1 MCELCWQPRGYT
13 SMTIYIHLRIAISTL
28 LWNQWTL
35 KVWQASGTG
44 AVESARERRGRLLSK
59 HFFSSERGRRFVCP
73 AFLFLLFD
81 SFFFF
86 MLGETDAPSS
96 VYREEGRYSFLPT
109 NDDIP
114 PIRLHPINPP
124 PVSYFDLFLFSWPFS
139 FFLSFSLAHRRRRR
153 LTRTHQLSPPIRAIH
168 LADIF
173 RVRRDGC
180 HGSRR
185 ANEKMK
191 RHKEKKKKK
200 TETIPSGFFFIVFG
214 NIQNVNFL
222 KK

>member
-1 MCELCWQPRGYT
+1 MCELCWQHGGYT
-13 SMTIYIHLRIAISTL
+13 SMTVYIHLSTLL

-44 AVESARERRGRLLSK
+44 AVESARERRGRLCRNI
-59 HFFSSERGRRFVCP
+59 F
-73 AFLFLLFD
+73 FLLKGDKKICMSRLPLFIIW
-81 SFFFF
+81 FFFF
-86 MLGETDAPSS
+86 SCWVKLTRPP
-96 VYREEGRYSFLPT
+96 VYIEKRDDIVFLPT

-114 PIRLHPINPP
+114 PIRLHPKPP
-124 PVSYFDLFLFSWPFS
+124 SPASFLLTCSCSVGPFLS
-139 FFLSFSLAHRRRRR
+139 FFSFSLAHRRRRR

-191 RHKEKKKKK
+191 RHKEKKQKRKQFR
-200 TETIPSGFFFIVFG
+200 PAFFFCVWKYSKCKF
-214 NIQNVNFL
+214 
-222 KK
+222 K

>member
-86 MLGETDAPSS
+86 MLAETDAPSS

-114 PIRLHPINPP
+114 PIRLHPINP
-124 PVSYFDLFLFSWPFS
+124 SSFLLWLVLVQLAL
-139 FFLSFSLAHRRRRR
+139 FFLSFLFRWRIVVVVGWHAPINC
-153 LTRTHQLSPPIRAIH
+153 LLQLEPFTWPIYLEWDATG
-168 LADIF
+168 AMGVDGQTKKWKDI
-173 RVRRDGC
+173 
-180 HGSRR
+180 
-185 ANEKMK
+185 KK
-191 RHKEKKKKK
+191 RKKKKK
-200 TETIPSGFFFIVFG
+200 RKQFRPAS
-214 NIQNVNFL
+214 FL
-222 KK
+222 LCLEIFKM